1 VTWRPALGALVVAG
15 LVLAGCQRDDP
26 DAAATTTAPP
36 GTAVPGT
43 TVPGTTVPDG
53 GSTTD
58 AEPDPTFAQVTTT
71 VIGVAVAGNS
81 GEVGSASGFS
91 ETVRN
96 ADGTCS
102 GQVGPDGQ
110 QWTQGLE
117 TGAPV
122 TFLADDGTPIGSGQ
136 ITTSAWE
143 DVDPSGN
150 EQWNCTF
157 SIEGEVTGQPDSFKI
172 QVAGLEPWR
181 AHADPR
187 DPARFVV
194 SVDTTARFDVFSECT
209 EPPTGLTEVFEF
221 AVVGEFWAD
230 GIPRV
235 CDSGLVVVDI
245 ERPCRPAEFASEYI
259 IAVTRADDPS
269 IVIED
274 ASGFAADTSQLA
286 VGTEV
291 VVHVAI
297 GRPCG

>member
-1 VTWRPALGALVVAG
+1 MTRRSWLGSVAVIV
-15 LVLAGCQRDDP
+15 LALAGCQRDDV
-26 DAAATTTAPP
+26 DSAAAQSTPTGTRAP
-36 GTAVPGT
+36 GTAMPGT
-43 TVPGTTVPDG
+43 TITDARPTTA
-53 GSTTD
+53 
-58 AEPDPTFAQVTTT
+58 AEPDTTFAQVTTT

-81 GEVGSASGFS
+81 GGVGSASEYS

-102 GQVGPDGQ
+102 GKVGPDGQ
-110 QWTQGLE
+110 TWTQGLE
-117 TGAPV
+117 NGAPV
-122 TFLADDGTPIGSGQ
+122 AFLADDGTRIGSGL
-136 ITTSAWE
+136 ITASSWE

-150 EQWNCTF
+150 EQWNCSF
-157 SIEGEVTGQPDSFKI
+157 AIEGEVTGQPESFLV
-172 QVAGLEPWR
+172 QVADLGSWR

-194 SVDTTARFDVFSECT
+194 SVDTTARFDVFTECT
-209 EPPTGLTEVFEF
+209 EPPTGLTEVTVFS
-221 AVVGEFWAD
+221 VVGQYWAN
-230 GIPRV
+230 GIPIV

-245 ERPCRPAEFASEYI
+245 ERPCRPANFASEHI

-274 ASGFAADTSQLA
+274 ASGFVADTSALA

-291 VVHVAI
+291 VVHVVI